1 MNWRIKMLKHFK
13 DVMNDADITLKNFYD
28 IAITTT
34 AKEIKERKKKLDSA
48 IAYLGD
54 KYVLANPVKKMKKK

>member
-1 MNWRIKMLKHFK
+1 MLKHFK